1 MHSTRTN
8 DNTRIEM
15 PTAKATLKIET
26 KTRDRLKELSRH
38 MEDTFDSIISRLIDD
53 YEKHERG
60 NKK

>member
-1 MHSTRTN
+1 
-8 DNTRIEM
+8 M